1 MRILVLSQYWW
12 PENGVPQR
20 RWSWLTTILREQGHE
35 VDVIAP
41 PPHYNRN
48 VSGKEYL
55 RELTR
60 FTFDPELG
68 PNGEHIYRCGYLPT
82 SASLTYRAFNQ
93 AVVSLSTIRVGS
105 RMKRRRRFPK
115 PDLIIG
121 TVPALPTAIAA
132 FCVGRLFHAPYIIDL
147 RDAWPDLV
155 DYSALWNAGTK
166 KTSVRERILR
176 RGPLQIVSW
185 CVKRSLNFAYRNS
198 AAVVLTS
205 DYLRKSLQERP
216 EVINTKRKQ
225 KFVTVR
231 NVFPAKVDPLS
242 RNSGGSEARELNVL
256 YAGTLGR
263 AQQLSNAV
271 KAVSLA
277 EKRGYRVNLRLVGA
291 GATSSALRKQVK
303 GTDLPISVFGKAD
316 AEELLQHYEWADTA
330 LVHLTDWEPLKAAV
344 PSKTFELMRL
354 GIHISGA
361 IAGETAELIRA
372 LEAGDVVPPQDASAL
387 ADLWCSL
394 IDNRERLVVSSHARE
409 WLEREAGVETPRKI
423 RWLLEELEGE
433 H

>member
-48 VSGKEYL
+48 VGGREYL

-60 FTFDPELG
+60 FTFAPEIG

-82 SASLTYRAFNQ
+82 SASLTYRALNQ
-93 AVVSLSTIRVGS
+93 AVVSLSTVKIGL
-105 RMKRRRRFPK
+105 RMTFRRGFPK
-115 PDLIIG
+115 PDLVIG

-132 FCVGRLFHAPYIIDL
+132 LCVGKLFRVPYFIDL

-155 DYSALWNAGTK
+155 DYSALWNAGTN

-198 AAVVLTS
+198 AAIVLTS

-216 EVINTKRKQ
+216 EVNDSERGQ

-231 NVFPAKVDPLS
+231 NVFPAKVDPLK
-242 RNSGGSEARELNVL
+242 RNSRVSDTRELNVL

-291 GATSSALRKQVK
+291 GATSGALRKQVK

-316 AEELLQHYEWADTA
+316 TEELIRHYEWADTA

-361 IAGETAELIRA
+361 IAGETAELIRN
-372 LEAGDVVPPQDASAL
+372 LEAGDVVPPQNASAL
-387 ADLWCSL
+387 ADLWCGL
-394 IDNRERLVVSSHARE
+394 IDNRERLKVSSDARE
-409 WLEREAGVETPRKI
+409 WLEKEACVETPRKI
-423 RWLLEELEGE
+423 RSLLEELEGE